1 MTNHLKVQ
9 VSKKRKK
16 KSKFS
21 NKYHLQYHP
30 FLLSVILMVGNI
42 FIIFA
47 DMMKLKLLKT
57 ESLDY
62 AILER

>member
-9 VSKKRKK
+9 VLKKRKK
-16 KSKFS
+16 KSKYC

-42 FIIFA
+42 IIFA
-47 DMMKLKLLKT
+47 DIMK
-57 ESLDY
+57 Y
-62 AILER
+62 